1 MARDMG
7 LLAGRW
13 ELSHNSE
20 TLTGYKKEQA
30 QSMICPH
37 CRTENDDEVS
47 SCSKCGSSFDLQI
60 DVDQTMDSAGPSSAA
75 EERTP
80 RTPSGS
86 SRGTRGSAGSA
97 SSSRTGA
104 RSSAGIYGVLEPG
117 DELGERYRI
126 EALLGQGG
134 MGRVYKAYDRA
145 LDRTVALKVL
155 QPELTSD
162 PNAMQRFKQELLLAS
177 RISHKNILR
186 IHDLGEADGVKFIS
200 MAYVEGQDL
209 HHLLR
214 EQGKLPTARAQKIAE
229 QLCEALDAAHSEGV
243 VHRDL
248 KPQNILMGKDDHVY
262 VSDFGLAKSL
272 ESSTAGMTRTGQFLG
287 TPRYMAPEQVEAKPV
302 DHRTD
307 LYALGLIL
315 FEMVTGEDAFKGDST
330 LQIMYRRVKEK
341 PPNPKQ
347 LNPEVPDN
355 LARVTLRC
363 LEREPDRRYPNAKEI
378 LADLRSGRATPA
390 GRSVQLA
397 LPELGKRWWYVVA
410 SALAVLIMI
419 LAAPPIRHMIF
430 RSEAVGTG
438 SAPPPGVPSLASGRF
453 VAVLPLQ
460 VLGDQAQLGY
470 LAQGIEEALSAKL
483 FQLKD
488 IRVTSPDAAERT
500 DQKQA
505 LPKIAR
511 ALGANLL
518 VQGVLQG
525 AGDKIRI
532 IVNLEDVANGK
543 RLWSEEFNGVTGDLF
558 TLEDQIYTRLVPALS
573 VSPTNDEIAKAEAR
587 PTESVAAYDL
597 YLRGRSALRNSQDP
611 KNTQTALDYFGQALK
626 KDSTFALAYA
636 GIADASLR
644 MYDAT
649 KDSFWTQK
657 ALGAAQQ
664 ADQLNDKLPE
674 VHVVLGSVYS
684 GTGKYTEAIAE
695 LKRALSLAPNSDEAY
710 RRLGQAELQS
720 GQGAQAI
727 QEFLKATQVNPYY
740 WYNQNALGNAYYQL
754 GEYDKALSAYQQVT
768 QIEPDN
774 PVGYESIG
782 DVYSQEGK
790 YGQCIPAYQKA
801 LQLQPYWSTYSNLG
815 TAYFYLKQYANAAQ
829 MYEKAVQ
836 LSPNDATVM
845 GNLGDAYRWSGQT
858 DKAQTTYQQ
867 AISLAYKELQTNP
880 QNADVLAQLALDYSK
895 MGKNQQASDFIRR
908 ARAIDKNNV
917 GYIYDEAQVDAIL
930 GKSNDALKMLG
941 EALQKHFPAQ
951 YAANDPELGGLG
963 KMPEFSRLMA
973 QYQTAKH

>member
-1 MARDMG
+1 
-7 LLAGRW
+7 
-13 ELSHNSE
+13 
-20 TLTGYKKEQA
+20 
-30 QSMICPH
+30 MICPH

-60 DVDQTMDSAGPSSAA
+60 DVDQTMDSPAPSSAP

-134 MGRVYKAYDRA
+134 MGRVYKAYDRE

-200 MAYVEGQDL
+200 MAYVEGPDL

-287 TPRYMAPEQVEAKPV
+287 TPRYMAPEQVEAKTV

-378 LADLRSGRATPA
+378 LADLHSGRSTPA

-397 LPELGKRWWYVVA
+397 LPELGKRWWYVAAGV
-410 SALAVLIMI
+410 
-419 LAAPPIRHMIF
+419 LAAILIALFAVPPIRHMIL
-430 RSEAVGTG
+430 RTEPIGTG

-460 VLGDQAQLGY
+460 VLGDQTQLGY

-488 IRVTSPDAAERT
+488 IRVTSPDAAGRAN
-500 DQKQA
+500 QKQS

-511 ALGANLL
+511 DLGANLL

-525 AGDKIRI
+525 SGDKIRI

-558 TLEDQIYTRLVPALS
+558 TLEDQIYTRLVPALN
-573 VSPTNDEIAKAEAR
+573 VSPTNEELAKAEAR
-587 PTESVAAYDL
+587 PTDNVAAYDL
-597 YLRGRSALRNSQDP
+597 YLRGRNALRNHDSKSIQSG
-611 KNTQTALDYFGQALK
+611 LDYFNQALK
-626 KDSTFALAYA
+626 QDRSFALAYT

-644 MYDAT
+644 MYVIK
-649 KDSFWTQK
+649 KDDFWTQK
-657 ALGAAQQ
+657 ALAAAQQ
-664 ADQLNDKLPE
+664 AEQLNDKLPE
-674 VHVVLGSVYS
+674 VHSTLGSVYS
-684 GTGKYTEAIAE
+684 ATGKYAEAVAE
-695 LKRALSLAPNSDEAY
+695 LKRALSLAPTSDEAY
-710 RRLGQAELQS
+710 RRLGDAYLLS
-720 GQGAQAI
+720 GNGTQAI
-727 QEFLKATQVNPYY
+727 EALKKAILLNPYY
-740 WYNQNALGNAYYQL
+740 WGNQEGLGKAYFQLGNYA
-754 GEYDKALSAYQQVT
+754 KALDAFQQVT
-768 QIEPDN
+768 VLEPDIAS
-774 PVGYESIG
+774 GYENMG
-782 DVYSQEGK
+782 NVYLQEGK
-790 YGQCIPAYQKA
+790 YQECIPYFQHA
-801 LQLQPYWSTYSNLG
+801 LKIEPYWTTYSNLG
-815 TAYFYLKQYANAAQ
+815 MAYFYLKQYADSAG
-829 MYEKAVQ
+829 MFEKAVA
-836 LSPNDATVM
+836 LNPNDAQAVV
-845 GNLGDAYRWSGQT
+845 NLADAYRWSGQQ
-858 DKAQTTYQQ
+858 DKARSTYQR
-867 AISLAYKELQTNP
+867 AISLGYKELEINP
-880 QNADVLAQLALDYSK
+880 QNASAMAQMALSYAKIGDAE
-895 MGKNQQASDFIRR
+895 QADRFIGR
-908 ARAIDKNNV
+908 ARSINNSNV
-917 GYIYDEAQVDAIL
+917 DYIYFEAEINAIL
-930 GKSNDALKMLG
+930 NRPTVALKALREAFEKHYPAEFAGG
-941 EALQKHFPAQ
+941 EPDLQNLQKNPEFTALLKQ
-951 YAANDPELGGLG
+951 YAEKKPN
-963 KMPEFSRLMA
+963 
-973 QYQTAKH
+973 H